1 MDNLH
6 GGSISKREQEH
17 NTVFFAGLA
26 HWISAVGFAPVLSIP
41 AFAIIVLTGGPVQS
55 GVTPVLFVSILFGF
69 LFPSIAMYAFVK
81 IKGISYDNR
90 ESRLLPLLSVAVVY
104 FIGALIVHEMAAPIN
119 TTILMF
125 CYGTNTLMI
134 YLISLKWKI
143 SVHSMGVAGPT
154 TALVF
159 ALGAL
164 GGLFGLIMLPV
175 VWSRVYMRK
184 HTPGQVAAGG
194 LLGYFLTS
202 IQFFFFE
209 TLAFHV
215 NVNALTIILLIA
227 VLSLLVLTFSF
238 YNSRQVFR
246 FLTIILIVSSLLLGL
261 LFFILSD
268 ARADLLLISNLVL
281 FFAMLML
288 PSSENPSMKI
298 FQNLKWQRQVS

>member
-159 ALGAL
+159 APRCPGRIVRVDNAASCMESCIYEKTYP
-164 GGLFGLIMLPV
+164 GSGCCRWITWLFSYLDPV
-175 VWSRVYMRK
+175 F
-184 HTPGQVAAGG
+184 
-194 LLGYFLTS
+194 LLR
-202 IQFFFFE
+202 
-209 TLAFHV
+209 
-215 NVNALTIILLIA
+215 N
-227 VLSLLVLTFSF
+227 FSF
-238 YNSRQVFR
+238 SRQC
-246 FLTIILIVSSLLLGL
+246 
-261 LFFILSD
+261 
-268 ARADLLLISNLVL
+268 
-281 FFAMLML
+281 
-288 PSSENPSMKI
+288 
-298 FQNLKWQRQVS
+298 